1 VSLVAIVVQ
10 GTLGGLRVLENS
22 PDLAF
27 LHGAV
32 GQAVFAA
39 IGAVMVTSSRRF
51 QLARTSPRWPRS
63 ACCRWRLLATA
74 VVYLQIVLGAWL
86 RHGRNDLVLLAHL
99 LMVVLVVAAIL
110 VLGKA
115 LRGAGRAE
123 RAGAPAALDLRR
135 AGAAGGAGH
144 RGLHGGLPLR
154 RAEPDRRR
162 TGALPDAA
170 RAGRGGAARQ
180 HARLRALELARAR
193 GAARVLADGAQRAG
207 GDDVRE
213 QVVAGERGALADWL
227 TLTKPRI
234 GSFIFLAALIGA
246 ALASGAHVPWGLACE
261 AAFYVTCAAAA
272 GSALNQVLERDTDR
286 RMLRTCERPVAAG
299 RIRMRDAILFGST
312 LALVGVAGLAV
323 RFNLLAALLTCAT
336 LFAYV
341 AVYTPLK
348 RVSTLNTVV
357 GALPG
362 AAPPLL
368 GYVALAAAR
377 ALGLGA
383 LRADLRLAVPA
394 LPGDR
399 LAPPRG
405 LRARRLAH
413 AALGAGRAG
422 VASRSA
428 LVYALVLVPV
438 ALVPAVCGDAS
449 ELYGLG
455 ALLASLCYAARALRF
470 AWREDERNARLL
482 LYVSLVYLPLVL
494 GLALFDPVARGMS
507 VLAHG

>member
-1 VSLVAIVVQ
+1 
-10 GTLGGLRVLENS
+10 
-22 PDLAF
+22 
-27 LHGAV
+27 
-32 GQAVFAA
+32 
-39 IGAVMVTSSRRF
+39 M
-51 QLARTSPRWPRS
+51 
-63 ACCRWRLLATA
+63 
-74 VVYLQIVLGAWL
+74 
-86 RHGRNDLVLLAHL
+86 
-99 LMVVLVVAAIL
+99 
-110 VLGKA
+110 
-115 LRGAGRAE
+115 
-123 RAGAPAALDLRR
+123 
-135 AGAAGGAGH
+135 
-144 RGLHGGLPLR
+144 
-154 RAEPDRRR
+154 
-162 TGALPDAA
+162 
-170 RAGRGGAARQ
+170 
-180 HARLRALELARAR
+180 
-193 GAARVLADGAQRAG
+193 
-207 GDDVRE
+207 RE
-213 QVVAGERGALADWL
+213 QVVAGERGVLADWL

-246 ALASGAHVPWGLACE
+246 ALASGAHVPWALACE

-312 LALVGVAGLAV
+312 LAVIGIAGMAL

-368 GYVALAAAR
+368 GYVALAGSTGRWAWALFALIFVWQFPHFLAIAWIHREDYAR
-377 ALGLGA
+377 A
-383 LRADLRLAVPA
+383 
-394 LPGDR
+394 
-399 LAPPRG
+399 G
-405 LRARRLAH
+405 LRMLPSVPGG
-413 AALGAGRAG
+413 LG

-449 ELYGLG
+449 KLYGLG
-455 ALLASLCYAARALRF
+455 ALLASLCYAAAALRF
-470 AWREDERNARLL
+470 AWREDTRNARLL

-494 GLALFDPVARGMS
+494 GLALFDPVARGMG